1 MALPKDFREFLEL
14 LNSHGV
20 EYVIVGGFALA
31 WHGRPRF
38 TGDIDI
44 LIRRTPENARRTADV
59 IEAFGF
65 RPLRVTAEE
74 LMKEGQ
80 IVQMGLR
87 PIRIDV
93 ITSISG
99 VDTELVWLRRIA
111 GEMDSI
117 PVWFIDRESFLA
129 NKRASGRPQDL
140 ADVEELE
147 R

>member
-59 IEAFGF
+59 VEAFGF
-65 RPLRVTAEE
+65 RPLEVTADE

-80 IVQMGLR
+80 IVQMGVR
-87 PIRIDV
+87 PSHRCHYIHFGSRYR
-93 ITSISG
+93 TG
-99 VDTELVWLRRIA
+99 VAEARCR
-111 GEMDSI
+111 
-117 PVWFIDRESFLA
+117 
-129 NKRASGRPQDL
+129 
-140 ADVEELE
+140 
-147 R
+147 